1 MQEPLLIP
9 STTITVS
16 KRTRKALEILKQG
29 GDTFD
34 DDIGALIATHPL
46 RVSWAEL
53 AERFSQSDD
62 DLPIE
67 DLIAESKA
75 LRTKGR

>member
-1 MQEPLLIP
+1 MP

-16 KRTRKALEILKQG
+16 KRTRKALEFLKQG

-34 DDIGALIATHPL
+34 DVIGALIATHPH